1 MKVKI
6 CGITDRQT
14 ALAAIEYGAD
24 ALGFVFAD
32 SKRKVDRDTAKS
44 IIDQLPARIMKVG
57 VFVNETKEQ
66 IERIAS
72 YVDLTHIQL
81 HGEESPAFC
90 NSLSYPV
97 IKALSIEKME
107 DFKQVNQFD
116 CSFILLDG
124 PKGKYRGGNGTA
136 FDWMMA
142 VKAELSPKK
151 VILAGGLNVTNVVSA
166 IEQVHPYMVDVSSG
180 VETNGKKDL
189 AKIKHFIEAVK
200 AENIGG
206 ILK

>member
-6 CGITDRQT
+6 CGITDRET
-14 ALAAIEYGAD
+14 ALAAVEQGAD

-44 IIDQLPARIMKVG
+44 IIDQLPAKIMKVG
-57 VFVNETKEQ
+57 VFVNEMKEQ
-66 IERIAS
+66 IESTAAS
-72 YVDLTHIQL
+72 VGLTHIQL

-90 NSLSYPV
+90 NSLSFPV

-107 DFKQVNQFD
+107 DFKQVNRFD

-142 VKAELSPKK
+142 GQAELSSKK
-151 VILAGGLNVTNVVSA
+151 IILAGGLDETNVVSA

-189 AKIKHFIEAVK
+189 AKIKQFIEAVK
-200 AENIGG
+200 AV
-206 ILK
+206 K